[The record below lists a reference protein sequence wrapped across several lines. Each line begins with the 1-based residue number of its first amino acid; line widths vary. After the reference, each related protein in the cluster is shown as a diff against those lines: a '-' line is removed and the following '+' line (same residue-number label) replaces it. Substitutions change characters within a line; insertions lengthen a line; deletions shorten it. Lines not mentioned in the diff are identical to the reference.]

1 MKKIQVAIIWLVQ
14 DVHINFVGFAY
25 KNIINIIIDIGQ
37 LKDVLVKYKYKI
49 VWANGRF
56 KTRKEITNPDR
67 MRKIYLIPR
76 ILLFAIRPVIIFT
89 KLTLKAARKSFFTPL
104 KKINKTVFRR
114 AKPK

>member
-1 MKKIQVAIIWLVQ
+1 
-14 DVHINFVGFAY
+14 
-25 KNIINIIIDIGQ
+25 
-37 LKDVLVKYKYKI
+37 
-49 VWANGRF
+49 
-56 KTRKEITNPDR
+56 